1 MLVSD
6 RDKLEDKALIPLD
19 NIFHNG
25 KGTLVQA
32 SVTSVEKE
40 KTGGF
45 VVLDNGEKLPFY
57 VLVVA
62 TGSKWSGPVDFPSK
76 PEDVTKWISEQR
88 KKFKDA
94 KNIVI
99 AGGGSVG
106 LELSGEIKD
115 IWPEKSV
122 TIVHSQKKLLNSV
135 YPDKFRDRAAQ
146 AYRPRTKLVLD
157 DQIPGELTPG
167 ATSVTTRNGKTIT
180 ADLIVPAWGN
190 KPNTALLSSLKD
202 VLSPNGCVK
211 IRDTFQTQAYPDIF
225 ALGDIIDVNEQKQA
239 GKAQAHAGMVAANV
253 LSYVQGQPLKQ
264 KYKGSYE
271 LIVITN
277 GKNDGV
283 GYFGV
288 WWGIV
293 IGGWLASLLKA
304 KDLMLPATRVATG
317 ASK

>member
-1 MLVSD
+1 M
-6 RDKLEDKALIPLD
+6 
-19 NIFHNG
+19 
-25 KGTLVQA
+25 
-32 SVTSVEKE
+32 
-40 KTGGF
+40 
-45 VVLDNGEKLPFY
+45 
-57 VLVVA
+57 
-62 TGSKWSGPVDFPSK
+62 
-76 PEDVTKWISEQR
+76 
-88 KKFKDA
+88 
-94 KNIVI
+94 
-99 AGGGSVG
+99 
-106 LELSGEIKD
+106 
-115 IWPEKSV
+115 
-122 TIVHSQKKLLNSV
+122 
-135 YPDKFRDRAAQ
+135 
-146 AYRPRTKLVLD
+146 
-157 DQIPGELTPG
+157 
-167 ATSVTTRNGKTIT
+167 TTRNGKTIT